1 MSIDWRRYI
10 ECLDHENLNASEKYV
25 YNPLAV
31 PLGGICLKIR
41 ATPNAITAFWG
52 LLMIV
57 ASIGFYFGDYIL
69 NILCGIAWV
78 IAYALD
84 CTDGPVARYTG
95 LKSPRGDYLDGV
107 NHRVSYPLLM
117 FFIGYSAYA
126 AGCKPI
132 LGFGFDPVA
141 YLILGVAAGI
151 CMVLIIDLTNI
162 YNRLMPEE
170 TIDGNEGSLG
180 VEGKRFAGRKG
191 VAALFMLNPVAFT
204 NMIVL
209 IPIFAALDRLDLFI
223 IFYGIMYPLGAMVR
237 YAIYLRKLPKPM

>member
-1 MSIDWRRYI
+1 M
-10 ECLDHENLNASEKYV
+10 
-25 YNPLAV
+25 
-31 PLGGICLKIR
+31 
-41 ATPNAITAFWG
+41 T
-52 LLMIV
+52 
-57 ASIGFYFGDYIL
+57 
-69 NILCGIAWV
+69 
-78 IAYALD
+78 
-84 CTDGPVARYTG
+84 
-95 LKSPRGDYLDGV
+95 
-107 NHRVSYPLLM
+107 YPMLM
-117 FFIGYSAYA
+117 FFIGYSVFAS
-126 AGCKPI
+126 GGRPI
-132 LGFGFDPVA
+132 FGYEFDPIA
-141 YLILGVAAGI
+141 YLILGTAAGI
-151 CMVLIIDLTNI
+151 AMVLIIDLTNI

>member
-10 ECLDHENLNASEKYV
+10 ECLDHSNLNASERYV

-31 PLGGICLKIR
+31 PLGGLCLKIG

-52 LLMIV
+52 LLMFL
-57 ASIGFYFGDYIL
+57 ASVGFYFGDYVL
-69 NILCGIAWV
+69 SILCGIAWV

-107 NHRVSYPLLM
+107 NHRVTYPMLM
-117 FFIGYSAYA
+117 FFIGYSVFAS
-126 AGCKPI
+126 GGRPI
-132 LGFGFDPVA
+132 FGYEFDPIA
-141 YLILGVAAGI
+141 YLILGTAAGI
-151 CMVLIIDLTNI
+151 AMVLIIDLTNI
-162 YNRLMPEE
+162 YNRLMPDAA
-170 TIDGNEGSLG
+170 IDGNDGSLG

-191 VAALFMLNPVAFT
+191 IAALFMLNPAAFT

-223 IFYGIMYPLGAMVR
+223 IFYGIVYPAGALSRYVMYLK
-237 YAIYLRKLPKPM
+237 KLPKPM